1 MLCLCQELLF
11 LNPLQLCLYLT
22 SHAVNGLLRIS
33 ISGHLGRD
41 AVVGWGFLSSLFR
54 KSSPD

>member
-11 LNPLQLCLYLT
+11 LNPLQLHLYLT

-33 ISGHLGRD
+33 VSGHLGRD
-41 AVVGWGFLSSLFR
+41 AVVGWFPFLSL
-54 KSSPD
+54 

>member
-1 MLCLCQELLF
+1 MLYLCQELLF
-11 LNPLQLCLYLT
+11 LNPLQLRLYLT

-41 AVVGWGFLSSLFR
+41 AVVGWFSFLSLQ
-54 KSSPD
+54 